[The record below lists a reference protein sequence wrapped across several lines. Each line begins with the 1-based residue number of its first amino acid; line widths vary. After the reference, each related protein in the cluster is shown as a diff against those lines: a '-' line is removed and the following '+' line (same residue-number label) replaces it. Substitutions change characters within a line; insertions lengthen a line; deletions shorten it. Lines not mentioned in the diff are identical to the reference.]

1 MKRNRGFKNKKMKI
15 FNNIVYFLITI
26 GSNTERRKS
35 RIDYGNM
42 GMIIFYFIQLIGYVY
57 SQYESK
63 SAKFYENDYLAQI
76 G

>member
-1 MKRNRGFKNKKMKI
+1 MKF
-15 FNNIVYFLITI
+15 FSNIVNFLITI

-35 RIDYGNM
+35 RVDYGNM
-42 GMIIFYFIQLIGYVY
+42 AMIIFYFIQLIGYVF
-57 SQYESK
+57 SQFESK